1 MTLAYCYTGEPSQT
15 GTGTLI
21 VHLVDVNDNYPQF
34 ADDYRPVLYENLPP
48 GRAVIEV
55 SATDRDTLTNGPP
68 FELFL
73 PCSGEC
79 PCHANPTCNEFAF
92 RYIQGT

>member
-1 MTLAYCYTGEPSQT
+1 MTKYLSDVINPLCWTGEPAQT

-34 ADDYRPVLYENLPP
+34 AADYRPVIYENLPP

-55 SATDRDTLTNGPP
+55 SATDKDTLTNG
-68 FELFL
+68 
-73 PCSGEC
+73 
-79 PCHANPTCNEFAF
+79 
-92 RYIQGT
+92 Q